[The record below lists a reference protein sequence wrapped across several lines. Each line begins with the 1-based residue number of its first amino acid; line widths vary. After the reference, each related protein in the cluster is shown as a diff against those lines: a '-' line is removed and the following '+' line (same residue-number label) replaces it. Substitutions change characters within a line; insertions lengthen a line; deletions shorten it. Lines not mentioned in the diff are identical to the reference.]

1 MTPLITD
8 DGLMAIGKLAE
19 LVGVS
24 ERTLR
29 YYEEVG
35 LLTPTGHSPGGCRR
49 YVADDVERVSY
60 IRELQEVMGY
70 SLEEIQSILA
80 RKDRM
85 AAIHIEWHGGAEHD
99 EQVALLAEAMSS
111 IEATR
116 ARVRAKAE
124 RLRRILAEL
133 DATVVRYQ
141 AVAEQL
147 AGSREALPT

>member
-1 MTPLITD
+1 MTALVPD
-8 DGLMAIGKLAE
+8 DGLMAIGKVAE

-49 YVADDVERVSY
+49 YVADDVERVSQ

-80 RKDRM
+80 LKDRM
-85 AAIHIEWHGGAEHD
+85 AAIRTEWHGGAEHD

-111 IEATR
+111 VEGTR

-124 RLRRILAEL
+124 RLQRILAEL
-133 DATVVRYQ
+133 DATVARYQ
-141 AVAEQL
+141 AVAERL
-147 AGSREALPT
+147 AGHQEVLTT